1 MKKNISRRE
10 FVKDAGLGAAAL
22 AAAAACGRGTVGSTS
37 GSAAGSDEGP
47 EEMPL
52 RTNPK
57 DGDKVS
63 LLGYGCMR
71 WPMIKDENGK
81 DIIDQAKVD
90 EMVDYAL
97 AHGVNYFDSSP
108 VYLMGQSEEATGKSL
123 SRHPRESYFVATKL
137 SNFGDPSREEAM
149 RMYKASFEHF
159 RTDYIDYYL
168 LHSISGAEAFQK
180 RYVDNGM
187 MDFLLK
193 EREAGRIRNLGFSF
207 HGPKEG
213 FDSLMVEHEKYHFD
227 FVQIQMNYVDW
238 NHSGGRDTDASYLY
252 DELVKRNLPVVIM
265 EPLLGGQLANVP
277 RKIADMLKEREP
289 AKSVASWAFRFCGTH
304 PGVFTVLSGMT
315 YLDHLKDN
323 LDTFLHF
330 KPLNEEELAM
340 LESAAG
346 MIRDYPLVPCTGC
359 QYCMPCP
366 YGIDIPGI
374 FRHYNGCVNDG
385 TIAESTEQKDFR
397 KLKRKYLTSYD
408 KAIETVRQADHCV
421 TCGECMSHCPQHIR
435 IPQQLRR
442 IDNYIENLKQETL

>member
-1 MKKNISRRE
+1 MSKDISRRE
-10 FVKDAGLGAAAL
+10 FVKTAGVGAAAL

-37 GSAAGSDEGP
+37 ASAAGSDEGP

-323 LDTFLHF
+323 LQTYLHF
-330 KPLNEEELAM
+330 KPLSEEELAL
-340 LESAAG
+340 LESVAG
-346 MIRDYPLVPCTGC
+346 MIRDYPLVPCTAC

-374 FRHYNGCVNDG
+374 FRHYNSCVNDG
-385 TIAESTEQKDFR
+385 LIAESAAQKDFK

-408 KAIETVRQADHCV
+408 KAIESVRQADHCI
-421 TCGECMSHCPQHIR
+421 TCGECVSHCPQHIR
-435 IPQQLRR
+435 IPQQLHR

>member
-1 MKKNISRRE
+1 MKT
-10 FVKDAGLGAAAL
+10 AGIGTAAL
-22 AAAAACGRGTVGSTS
+22 AAVAACGRGTVGSTS
-37 GSAAGSDEGP
+37 GTAAEDTP

-71 WPMIKDENGK
+71 WPMIKDENGR

-90 EMVDYAL
+90 EMVDYAI

-123 SRHPRESYFVATKL
+123 SRYPRESYYVATKL
-137 SNFGDPSREEAM
+137 SNFGDPSREEAL
-149 RMYKASFEHF
+149 RMYKASFERF

-168 LHSISGAEAFQK
+168 LHSISGAEAFRK

-213 FDSLMVEHEKYHFD
+213 FDSLMAEHDKYHFD

-330 KPLNEEELAM
+330 KPLTEDELAL
-340 LESAAG
+340 LESVAG
-346 MIRDYPLVPCTGC
+346 MIRDYPLVPCTAC

-374 FRHYNGCVNDG
+374 FRHYNSCVNDG
-385 TIAESTEQKDFR
+385 LIAESAAQKDFR

-408 KAIETVRQADHCV
+408 KAIESVRQADHCI
-421 TCGECMSHCPQHIR
+421 TCGECVSHCPQHIR
-435 IPQQLRR
+435 IPAQLHR

>member
-1 MKKNISRRE
+1 MSKNISRRE
-10 FVKDAGLGAAAL
+10 FVKDAGIGAAAL
-22 AAAAACGRGTVGSTS
+22 AAAAACGRGTVKSSTETAS
-37 GSAAGSDEGP
+37 GTDAGP

-90 EMVDYAL
+90 EMIDYAI

-123 SRHPRESYFVATKL
+123 SRYPRESYYVATKL
-137 SNFGDPSREEAM
+137 SNFGDPSLKESM
-149 RMYKASFEHF
+149 RMYRASFEYF

-168 LHSISGAEAFQK
+168 LHSLSDSEAFRK
-180 RYVDNGM
+180 RYVESGM

-207 HGPKEG
+207 HGQKEG

-238 NHSGGRDTDASYLY
+238 NNAGGRNTNANYLY

-265 EPLLGGQLANVP
+265 EPLLGGQLANIP
-277 RKIADMLKEREP
+277 RTIADMLKEREP
-289 AKSVASWAFRFCGTH
+289 AKSAASWAFRFCGTY

-315 YLDHLKDN
+315 YMDHLKDN

-330 KPLNEEELAM
+330 KPLSEDELAL

-346 MIRDYPLVPCTGC
+346 MIRDYPLVPCTAC

-374 FRHYNGCVNDG
+374 FRHYNSCVNDG
-385 TIAESTEQKDFR
+385 LIAESAEQKDFKR
-397 KLKRKYLTSYD
+397 LKRKYLTSYD
-408 KAIETVRQADHCV
+408 KAIESVRQADHCI

-442 IDNYIENLKQETL
+442 IDAYIENLKQETL

>member
-37 GSAAGSDEGP
+37 ASAAGSDEGP

-323 LDTFLHF
+323 LQTYLHF
-330 KPLNEEELAM
+330 KPLSEEELAL
-340 LESAAG
+340 LESVAG
-346 MIRDYPLVPCTGC
+346 MIRDYPLVPCTAC

-374 FRHYNGCVNDG
+374 FRHYNSCVNDG
-385 TIAESTEQKDFR
+385 LIAESAAQKDFR

-408 KAIETVRQADHCV
+408 KAIESVRQADHCI
-421 TCGECMSHCPQHIR
+421 TCGECVSHCPQHIR
-435 IPQQLRR
+435 IPQQLHR

>member
-1 MKKNISRRE
+1 MSKDISRRE
-10 FVKDAGLGAAAL
+10 FVKTAGVGAAAL

-37 GSAAGSDEGP
+37 ASAAGSDEGP

-277 RKIADMLKEREP
+277 RKTADMLKEREP

-323 LDTFLHF
+323 LQTYLHF
-330 KPLNEEELAM
+330 KPLSEEELAL
-340 LESAAG
+340 LESVAG
-346 MIRDYPLVPCTGC
+346 MIRDYPLVPCTAC

-374 FRHYNGCVNDG
+374 FRHYNSCVNDG
-385 TIAESTEQKDFR
+385 LIAESAAQKDFK

-408 KAIETVRQADHCV
+408 KAFESVRQADHCI
-421 TCGECMSHCPQHIR
+421 TCGECVSNCPQHIR
-435 IPQQLRR
+435 IPQQLHR
-442 IDNYIENLKQETL
+442 IDSYIENLKQETL

>member
-1 MKKNISRRE
+1 MSKNISRRE
-10 FVKDAGLGAAAL
+10 FVKDAGIGAAAL
-22 AAAAACGRGTVGSTS
+22 AAVAACGRGAVKSQS
-37 GSAAGSDEGP
+37 GTASSADEGP

-57 DGDKVS
+57 NGDKVS

-71 WPMIKDENGK
+71 WPMIKDENGR
-81 DIIDQAKVD
+81 DVIDQAKVD
-90 EMVDYAL
+90 EMIDYAI

-108 VYLMGQSEEATGKSL
+108 VYLMGQSEDATGKSL
-123 SRHPRESYFVATKL
+123 SRYPRESYYVATKL

-149 RMYKASFEHF
+149 RMYKASFEYF

-168 LHSISGAEAFQK
+168 LHALSDAQAFK
-180 RYVDNGM
+180 ARYVDNGM

-207 HGPKEG
+207 HGPQDG

-238 NHSGGRDTDASYLY
+238 THSGGGDTDASYLY
-252 DELVKRNLPVVIM
+252 AELTKRNLPVVIM
-265 EPLLGGQLANVP
+265 EPLLGGQLASVP
-277 RKIADMLKEREP
+277 RKIADMLKEKEP
-289 AKSVASWAFRFCGTH
+289 SKSVASWAFRFCGTH

-385 TIAESTEQKDFR
+385 TIAESTEQKDFK

-408 KAIETVRQADHCV
+408 KAIESVRQADHCV

-442 IDNYIENLKQETL
+442 IDNYIENLKQEKF

>member
-1 MKKNISRRE
+1 MSKDISRRE
-10 FVKDAGLGAAAL
+10 FVKTAGVGAAAL

-323 LDTFLHF
+323 LQTYLHF
-330 KPLNEEELAM
+330 KPLSEEELAL
-340 LESAAG
+340 LESVAG
-346 MIRDYPLVPCTGC
+346 MIRDYPLVPCTAC

-374 FRHYNGCVNDG
+374 FRHYNSCVNDG
-385 TIAESTEQKDFR
+385 LIAESAAQKDFR

-408 KAIETVRQADHCV
+408 KAIESVRQADHCI
-421 TCGECMSHCPQHIR
+421 TCGECVSHCPQHIR

>member
-37 GSAAGSDEGP
+37 ASAAGSDEGP

-252 DELVKRNLPVVIM
+252 EELTKRNLPVVIM

-277 RKIADMLKEREP
+277 RKIADMLKEKEP

-330 KPLNEEELAM
+330 KPLSEEELAL
-340 LESAAG
+340 LESVAG
-346 MIRDYPLVPCTGC
+346 MIRDYPLVPCTAC

-374 FRHYNGCVNDG
+374 FRHYNSCVNDG
-385 TIAESTEQKDFR
+385 LIAESAAQKDFR

-408 KAIETVRQADHCV
+408 KAIESVRQADHCI
-421 TCGECMSHCPQHIR
+421 TCGECVSHCPQHIR

-442 IDNYIENLKQETL
+442 IDTYIENLKQETL

>member
-22 AAAAACGRGTVGSTS
+22 AAAAACGRGTVRSS
-37 GSAAGSDEGP
+37 EAASNVDEGP

-90 EMVDYAL
+90 EMIDYAI

-123 SRHPRESYFVATKL
+123 SRYPRESYYVATKL
-137 SNFGDPSREEAM
+137 SNFGDPSREEAL
-149 RMYKASFEHF
+149 RMYKASFERF

-168 LHSISGAEAFQK
+168 LHSISGAEAFRK

-213 FDSLMVEHEKYHFD
+213 FDSLMAEHDKYHFD

-252 DELVKRNLPVVIM
+252 EELTKRNLPVVIM

-277 RKIADMLKEREP
+277 RKIADMLKEKEP
-289 AKSVASWAFRFCGTH
+289 AKSTASWAFRFCGTY

-330 KPLNEEELAM
+330 KPLTEDELAL
-340 LESAAG
+340 LESVAG
-346 MIRDYPLVPCTGC
+346 MIRNYPLVPCTAC

-374 FRHYNGCVNDG
+374 FRHYNSCVNDG
-385 TIAESTEQKDFR
+385 LIAESSAQKDFK

-408 KAIETVRQADHCV
+408 KAIESVRQADHCI
-421 TCGECMSHCPQHIR
+421 TCGECVSHCPQHIR
-435 IPQQLRR
+435 IPQQLHR
-442 IDNYIENLKQETL
+442 IDTYIENLKQENL

>member
-1 MKKNISRRE
+1 M
-10 FVKDAGLGAAAL
+10 KDAGLGAAAL
-22 AAAAACGRGTVGSTS
+22 SAAAACGRGTVKSTS
-37 GSAAGSDEGP
+37 GTAVEDTP

-90 EMVDYAL
+90 EMIDYAI

-108 VYLMGQSEEATGKSL
+108 VYLMGQSEDATGKSL
-123 SRHPRESYFVATKL
+123 SRYPRESYYVATKL
-137 SNFGDPSREEAM
+137 SNFGDPSREESM
-149 RMYKASFEHF
+149 RMYKASFEYF

-168 LHSISGAEAFQK
+168 LHSISGSEAFRK

-252 DELVKRNLPVVIM
+252 EELTKRNLPVVIM

-277 RKIADMLKEREP
+277 RKIADMLKEKEP

-323 LDTFLHF
+323 LQTYLHF
-330 KPLNEEELAM
+330 KPLSEEELAL
-340 LESAAG
+340 LESVAG
-346 MIRDYPLVPCTGC
+346 MIRDYPLVPCTAC

-374 FRHYNGCVNDG
+374 FRHYNSCVNDG
-385 TIAESTEQKDFR
+385 LIAESAAQKDFK

-408 KAIETVRQADHCV
+408 KAIESVRQADHCI
-421 TCGECMSHCPQHIR
+421 TCGECVSHCPQHIR
-435 IPQQLRR
+435 IPQQLHR
-442 IDNYIENLKQETL
+442 IDSYIENLKQETL

>member
-37 GSAAGSDEGP
+37 DSAAGYDEGP

-97 AHGVNYFDSSP
+97 AHGVNYFNSSP

-168 LHSISGAEAFQK
+168 LHSISGVEAFQK

-265 EPLLGGQLANVP
+265 EPLLGGQLSNVP

-323 LDTFLHF
+323 LQTYLHF
-330 KPLNEEELAM
+330 KPLSEEELAL
-340 LESAAG
+340 LESVAG
-346 MIRDYPLVPCTGC
+346 MIRDYPLVPCTAC

-374 FRHYNGCVNDG
+374 FRHYNSCVNDG
-385 TIAESTEQKDFR
+385 LIAESAAQKDFR

-408 KAIETVRQADHCV
+408 KAIESVRQADHCI
-421 TCGECMSHCPQHIR
+421 TCGECVSHCPQHIR
-435 IPQQLRR
+435 IPQQLHR

>member
-1 MKKNISRRE
+1 MSKDISRRE
-10 FVKDAGLGAAAL
+10 FVKTAGVGAAAL

-37 GSAAGSDEGP
+37 ASAAGSDEGP

-323 LDTFLHF
+323 LQTYLHF
-330 KPLNEEELAM
+330 KPLSEEELAL
-340 LESAAG
+340 LESVAG
-346 MIRDYPLVPCTGC
+346 MIRDYPLVPCTAC

-374 FRHYNGCVNDG
+374 FRHYNSCVNDG
-385 TIAESTEQKDFR
+385 LIAESAAQKDFR

-408 KAIETVRQADHCV
+408 KAIESVRQADHCI
-421 TCGECMSHCPQHIR
+421 TCGECVSHCPQHIR
-435 IPQQLRR
+435 IPQQLHR